1 MPRGCRAA
9 QVRGTSHEVGV
20 MAVIDE
26 KLLSGSM
33 IYKKYLG
40 DGDDGEAVFI
50 SLTLDGVFVREKF
63 SFGEDGDDVG
73 GVIVYFFPEISTCR
87 DGRGR
92 LIDFPIPENGDLCL
106 WGMRELRV
114 SEMSWHSNGGI
125 LSHVRLV
132 LS

>member
-1 MPRGCRAA
+1 MTETIG
-9 QVRGTSHEVGV
+9 
-20 MAVIDE
+20 E
-26 KLLSGSM
+26 KLLSGSV

-40 DGDDGEAVFI
+40 DADDGEAVFV
-50 SLTLDGVFVREKF
+50 SLTLERVFVREKL
-63 SFGEDGDDVG
+63 SFGEDGSDEG
-73 GVIVYFFPEISTCR
+73 SVIVYYFPDISACR

-92 LIDFPIPENGDLCL
+92 ETDFPIPENGDLCL

-132 LS
+132 LK